1 MSRPDYV
8 HDEPDNDYRRRRGPG
23 QSSGLILLVAATA
36 VLLVTV
42 LIVLIAT
49 VMNGGSDSQQTNN
62 GNGGSSNTTIA
73 ANQNVLLPAVT
84 ESAALVMAV
93 NQNPVLYPST
103 EAMNILPGILSED
116 VSVAARSILQNVY
129 QEQEE
134 LTGYQRAFPVFFG
147 TPMTYQG
154 VPGILTFRG
163 NNFRNCASWGTV
175 PSGATTLEQVWEYGD
190 LGSLASSFDYNW
202 SGTGWTGQP
211 IVVTWSDEVR
221 ACMNLYPEKKAK
233 QGLTEIIQVAMDGKI
248 YFLDMDDGS
257 PTRDPL
263 NVGFTIKGT
272 PCLDPRGYPILYVGQ
287 GDNNGVENKIGFRI
301 LSLIDYSELYFQD
314 GVDARAHRSGWGA
327 CDSSPIVNA
336 ASDTLIFPNEN
347 GLIYTLKLNTVFNA
361 AMGTLMMTPENVVY
375 RYLPGDVPG
384 SNLGI
389 ESSIAVYGQYGYA
402 SDYSGNLIC
411 LDLNTMQMVWIRQ
424 LDDDS
429 DVTPVIAE
437 EDGHV
442 YLYTGTEVDWQRE
455 DVLNYLGA
463 AYTYKIDAMT
473 GEVVW
478 RTSVDCYTKNGED
491 KADDV
496 NGGMLGTP
504 VVGKKSIEHLVIFS
518 YCMTKGESSG
528 NRLVAYDKVTGE
540 TVWTYDMNYYSWSS
554 PVDCYDAQGN
564 AYIVVCDSIGQIHL
578 VNGLTGER
586 ITFLQ
591 TIRGKGTENET
602 KSGIN
607 MESSPVVFGDMII
620 IGSRY
625 RDQAGSVFAI
635 RIG

>member
-1 MSRPDYV
+1 MSRPMYDPY
-8 HDEPDNDYRRRRGPG
+8 EPDHRNRGRRE
-23 QSSGLILLVAATA
+23 QSTGLILLVAATA
-36 VLLVTV
+36 VLLITV
-42 LIVLIAT
+42 FIVLIAT
-49 VMNGGSDSQQTNN
+49 VMNGDTGSQPTDN
-62 GNGGSSNTTIA
+62 GIGGIPEVTIG
-73 ANQNVLLPAVT
+73 ANQAVLLPAVT
-84 ESAALVMAV
+84 DPSASVVAG

-116 VSVAARSILQNVY
+116 VSVTARNVLQNVY
-129 QEQEE
+129 QEQTE
-134 LTGYQRAFPVFFG
+134 LIGYSRDFPVFFG
-147 TPMTYQG
+147 APMSYQG

-175 PSGATTLEQVWEYGD
+175 TSGATTLEQVWEYGN
-190 LGSLASSFDYNW
+190 LGSLASTFDYNW

-221 ACMNLYPEKKAK
+221 ACMNLYPEKKLK
-233 QGLTEIIQVAMDGKI
+233 SSLTEIIQVAMDGKI

-272 PCLDPRGYPILYVGQ
+272 PCLDPRGYPILYIGQ
-287 GDNNGVENKIGFRI
+287 GDNNGADKKIGFRI
-301 LSLIDYSELYFQD
+301 ISLIDYSVLYFQN
-314 GVDARAHRSGWGA
+314 GVDVRAHRSGWGA

-361 AMGTLMMTPENVVY
+361 AMGSLTMTPESVVY

-389 ESSIAVYGQYGYA
+389 ESSISVYGQYGYA

-411 LDLNTMQMVWIRQ
+411 LDLNTLQMVWIRQ

-429 DVTPVIAE
+429 DVTPVISE

-455 DVLNYLGA
+455 DVLDYLGA

-478 RTSVDCYTKNGED
+478 RTSADCYTKNGED

-504 VVGKKSIEHLVIFS
+504 VVGKKSIENLVIFS
-518 YCMTKGESSG
+518 YCMTKGEYSG
-528 NRLVAYDKVTGE
+528 NRLVAYDKETGE
-540 TVWTYDMNYYSWSS
+540 TVWTYDMNHYSWSS
-554 PVDCYDAQGN
+554 PVDCYDAEGN
-564 AYIVVCDSIGQIHL
+564 AYIVICDSIGQVHL

-591 TIRGKGTENET
+591 TIRGKGTENEI